1 VIVPSLPIR
10 LERALLLQGR
20 DRIFPALLKEVRM
33 FPNDSQ
39 NDSDNSPRAHT
50 GVLWVLI
57 PGLALALAG
66 NIYQFSRSA
75 HLASD
80 MAANER
86 NTQLEIRKLA
96 DSTGAVQ
103 KLDQQR
109 FDELKDQLNTS
120 AAATLRQARS
130 EVKRSSSQ
138 LTQSLS
144 QAHRDVIDQLTGLK
158 QDTSAKLDD
167 ASSKL
172 DDTGA
177 KLNDTTAKLNDTS
190 AKLSQVAGD
199 LDKTGSDVKQ
209 VAGDLG
215 VVSGRVATNAKELAA
230 LRELGER
237 NYFEFDLR
245 KANEPQKVG
254 DIQLVLKRSDPK
266 RNRYTLQVLADDKTV
281 ERRDKTINEPVQ
293 LYVSGSHQ
301 PYEIVVNEVKK
312 NEVVGYLVTP
322 KAQLSSMHLSQ

>member
-1 VIVPSLPIR
+1 MS
-10 LERALLLQGR
+10 A
-20 DRIFPALLKEVRM
+20 
-33 FPNDSQ
+33 NDSG
-39 NDSDNSPRAHT
+39 NSPRAHT
-50 GVLWVLI
+50 AVLWVLFL
-57 PGLALALAG
+57 GLALALAG
-66 NIYQFSRSA
+66 NIYQFNRSA

-86 NTQLEIRKLA
+86 STQLDIHKLA
-96 DSTGAVQ
+96 DNAGAALQ
-103 KLDQQR
+103 LDQQR
-109 FDELKDQLNTS
+109 FDELKEQLGAS

-144 QAHRDVIDQLTGLK
+144 EAHQDVVSQLSDLK
-158 QDTSAKLDD
+158 QETSAKLDD
-167 ASSKL
+167 TSSKL
-172 DDTGA
+172 NDASA
-177 KLNDTTAKLNDTS
+177 KLN
-190 AKLSQVAGD
+190 QVSGD

-237 NYFEFDLR
+237 NYFEFDLG
-245 KANEPQKVG
+245 KANVPQKVG
-254 DIQLVLKRSDPK
+254 DIRLVLKKSDPK
-266 RNRYTLQVLADDKTV
+266 HNRYTLQVLADDKIV
-281 ERRDKTINEPVQ
+281 EKRDKTTNEPVQ

-312 NEVVGYLVTP
+312 NEVIGYLSTP
-322 KAQLSSMHLSQ
+322 KVKAQRGQTS